1 MNGGA
6 LMLTSNLGKTNSQ
19 TSKYWTPLSCDSPFT
34 WIFHTP
40 CVKKKHSTC
49 YIISS
54 FKHVVPIVVNQCS
67 LHSRR
72 LGEIYLSF
80 PAHCCSTFTNLEFT
94 SSGTFHSGISEI
106 YVTKN
111 HKSNPAQKCC
121 FLCVFVSQTDG
132 PVSRATRGHARHVH

>member
-6 LMLTSNLGKTNSQ
+6 LMLTSSLGKTNSQ

-40 CVKKKHSTC
+40 CVKKKHSTY

-72 LGEIYLSF
+72 LGEIYLTF
-80 PAHCCSTFTNLEFT
+80 PAHCCSTFTNSYTYHTLNSPVVEHFT
-94 SSGTFHSGISEI
+94 VGYPKSTSPKTINPI
-106 YVTKN
+106 Q
-111 HKSNPAQKCC
+111 HKSVCLIFTNRRTG
-121 FLCVFVSQTDG
+121 F
-132 PVSRATRGHARHVH
+132 